1 VPLDHGV
8 ARGKRKRDEK
18 RERLSTQ
25 RNGGSAE
32 DKSPPNII
40 TSRNNNIIKRVRA
53 ASEYNSNNKCHRV
66 ETQREAFIYV

>member
-1 VPLDHGV
+1 M
-8 ARGKRKRDEK
+8 
-18 RERLSTQ
+18 LSTQ